1 MQGKRKLKLPFS
13 GLFLHAWFVLTCLGW
28 GAGSQFGTS
37 QRSCRVKSA
46 AALEKAAVINTAGEK
61 KGGRKKNL
69 IVLLPEAEPC
79 DEPSR

>member
-1 MQGKRKLKLPFS
+1 M
-13 GLFLHAWFVLTCLGW
+13 
-28 GAGSQFGTS
+28 
-37 QRSCRVKSA
+37 KSA